1 MAATGHGAAISTE
14 QPGGFA
20 SANGLDV
27 VIQRGSASE
36 LHERPLVS
44 DRAVLELIEVDG
56 PAIVLGSAQRSVL
69 VHDRAEAEV
78 VHRRGGGGAVWVGP
92 TDGVWFDITIPR
104 DDKRWVADVGV
115 AFGWLGDALELW
127 LRPWLIE
134 VQAVATVHRGGLRAG
149 PYSDLICFAGAG
161 PGELFVD
168 DRKLVGISQRRT
180 REAARFMCWM
190 PTVWSATQLVE
201 ALLDRTQIA
210 EAMLAVGEAGVGL
223 FDLGIDAAAVK
234 RDLIR

>member
-1 MAATGHGAAISTE
+1 VAATGHGAAISTE
-14 QPGGFA
+14 QSGGFA
-20 SANGLDV
+20 SINGLDV
-27 VIQRGSASE
+27 VIQRGRASA
-36 LHERPLVS
+36 LHDRPLIS

-69 VHDRAEAEV
+69 VHNRAEAEV

-92 TDGVWFDITIPR
+92 TDGMWFDITIPR
-104 DDKRWVADVGV
+104 DDERWVPDVGV

-127 LRPWLIE
+127 LRPWLIDAQ
-134 VQAVATVHRGGLRAG
+134 VVATVHRGGLRAS

-161 PGELFVD
+161 PGELFVA

-180 REAARFMCWM
+180 RDAARFMCWM
-190 PTVWSATQLVE
+190 PTVWSAAQLVE
-201 ALLDRTQIA
+201 ALVDRPKAT

-223 FDLGIDAAAVK
+223 FDLGIDATAVK

>member
-1 MAATGHGAAISTE
+1 MAATGRGAIRSIE
-14 QPGGFA
+14 QPNGFA

-27 VIQRGSASE
+27 VVQHGSASE
-36 LHERPLVS
+36 LHGRPLIS

-69 VHDRAEAEV
+69 VHNRVEAEV
-78 VHRRGGGGAVWVGP
+78 VRRRGGGGAVWVGP

-104 DDKRWVADVGV
+104 DDDRWVQDVGV

-127 LRPWLIE
+127 LRPWLID
-134 VQAVATVHRGGLRAG
+134 VQVVATVHRGGLRAG

-180 REAARFMCWM
+180 REASRFMCWM
-190 PTVWSATQLVE
+190 PTVWSAALLVE
-201 ALLDRTQIA
+201 ALVDRSRTI
-210 EAMLAVGEAGVGL
+210 EAMEAVGEAGVGL
-223 FDLGIDAAAVK
+223 IDLGIDAAAVK
-234 RDLIR
+234 RELIA